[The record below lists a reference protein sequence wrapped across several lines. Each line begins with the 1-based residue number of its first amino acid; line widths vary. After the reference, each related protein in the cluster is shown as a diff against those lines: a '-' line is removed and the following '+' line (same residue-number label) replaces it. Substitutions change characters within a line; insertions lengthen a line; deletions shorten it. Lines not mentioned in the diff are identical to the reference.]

1 VDVLD
6 EREPAFGMLPE
17 ELEALALEARARAEP
32 RIRRQ
37 FAWALAPVAVLAVV
51 WGVCIL
57 SVFRDL
63 V

>member
-1 VDVLD
+1 
-6 EREPAFGMLPE
+6 MLPE